1 MRIFKRFTNRYHVY
15 TPYLKS
21 GACSLRSEKKYR
33 AAVEDA
39 FCLHKDDRIFL
50 ELLTGVA
57 GLKKAEPV
65 RAAVEDAFC
74 LHKDD
79 RIFLELLTGV
89 AGLKKAKPV
98 RSEARKIQGGC

>member
-1 MRIFKRFTNRYHVY
+1 M
-15 TPYLKS
+15 
-21 GACSLRSEKKYR
+21 
-33 AAVEDA
+33 
-39 FCLHKDDRIFL
+39 
-50 ELLTGVA
+50 
-57 GLKKAEPV
+57 KKAEPV